1 MTAEQ
6 GRSECVADPIAGSN
20 GSRDAGGVSTVE
32 RRPIVR
38 SGQGRLGRL
47 DAVLWQPRL
56 LRLHA
61 PQVAGEVLL
70 VPFEAVERIDV
81 RSREIH
87 LRPAREAL
95 ALLAERQPREDRVR
109 TEASNPAVGA
119 ETSSATTT

>member
-1 MTAEQ
+1 MVTATSGQ
-6 GRSECVADPIAGSN
+6 SECVADPMAGSAR
-20 GSRDAGGVSTVE
+20 SRNAGGVSRVE

-38 SGQGRLGRL
+38 SRQGRLGRL

-61 PQVAGEVLL
+61 PQVVGEMLL
-70 VPFEAVERIDV
+70 VPFEAVERIDL

-95 ALLAERQPREDRVR
+95 ALLATRHSREARVR
-109 TEASNPAVGA
+109 AEANPWRAA
-119 ETSSATTT
+119 EKSSPTT